1 MHSVHK
7 ECRWFTHSDEADLLG
22 PCDLPALISIS
33 NTAMLR
39 VYQIRARNSVVSI
52 VPTAMALGSTP
63 TLSL

>member
-39 VYQIRARNSVVSI
+39 VYQIRATNSVTNI
-52 VPTAMALGSTP
+52 ITTALTLGSTP